1 MAPEDPI
8 PGDGGDIIIKGGS
21 VDLTYDDTYYP
32 RDPENPN
39 RHTNSNRKITR
50 IVITGDVTYDSGEF
64 PEGLKCEIK
73 TTCR

>member
-21 VDLTYDDTYYP
+21 VDLIYDESYYP
-32 RDPENPN
+32 RDSEKPTK
-39 RHTNSNRKITR
+39 HANSNRKITR
-50 IVITGDVTYDSGEF
+50 IVITGEVTYDSGEF
-64 PEGLKCEIK
+64 PDGLKCEIK